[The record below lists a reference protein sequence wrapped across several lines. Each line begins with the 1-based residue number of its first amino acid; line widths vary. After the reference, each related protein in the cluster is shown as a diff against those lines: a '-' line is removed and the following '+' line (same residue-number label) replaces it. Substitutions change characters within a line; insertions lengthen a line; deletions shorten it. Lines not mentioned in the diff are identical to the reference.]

1 MSEKDLALEALMDF
15 FDAVEA
21 GIAQAKQH
29 IKEAKGL
36 KEVEAPQKFAWDSN
50 KIKWVQAEGTSGPY
64 ERSEDVDSLDF
75 KECLKDLEQHQGK
88 LSRDG
93 YFYWRFAKSPIIGR
107 KKKVK

>member
-64 ERSEDVDSLDF
+64 ERSEDLDNLDF
-75 KECLKDLEQHQGK
+75 KAMLKDLGEH
-88 LSRDG
+88 RDKFQREG
-93 YFYWRFAKSPIIGR
+93 YFYWAFKAGSVVGR
-107 KKKVK
+107 KRRT